1 MSANRFVLFGALALA
16 SALGASGC
24 GAAFD
29 MQPPPDFVE
38 LDEDTSYDLR
48 ATNAQGVVIS
58 VRELDNDPEG
68 SVTFWLDAI
77 KNRMR
82 TVRGYALVEE
92 HDVRAQGGATGK
104 QLRFGRDEGTQP
116 YVYWITVFVTDNHI
130 FVVEAGGKRDDFEHV
145 RPQIE
150 RAIAAFDAG

>member
-1 MSANRFVLFGALALA
+1 MSANRAVLLAALVALSVGGAA
-16 SALGASGC
+16 GC

-29 MQPPPDFVE
+29 MQAPSDFVE
-38 LDEDTSYDLR
+38 LDESTSYDLR
-48 ATNAQGVVIS
+48 TTNAQGVVLA
-58 VRELDNDPEG
+58 VRQLDNDPEG
-68 SVTFWLDAI
+68 SLSFWVDAI

-92 HDVRAQGGATGK
+92 HDVHAQGGVTGK

-116 YVYWITVFVTDNHI
+116 YVYWITVFATDNHI
-130 FVVEAGGKRDDFEHV
+130 FVIEAGGKRDDFEHV

-150 RAIAAFDAG
+150 RSLAAFDAG